1 MKIIKVYGVLKE
13 RLGGQGTFELDVFNA
28 AEAIRALC
36 ANFPGLDRWFVNSSD
51 DGIGYKVLLGKT
63 EVGEDN
69 LENLIYP
76 WSEKEVFHIT
86 PVVMGAIELNP
97 FKNKA
102 IRNVLIG
109 AAIIGVAVFAP
120 GIGLAVTGGWGFTG
134 AGIIAGIK
142 AANFIALGAAAIGAG
157 ILLGGIADLISPT
170 PKAPPEAKK
179 LQSFSFSGIEQTTT
193 QGGAIPIVYGK
204 CFVGSAVLS
213 SGVDTFDA

>member
-36 ANFPGLDRWFVNSSD
+36 ANFPGLDRWFVDSSD
-51 DGIGYKVLLGKT
+51 DGIGYKVLLGNT
-63 EVGEDN
+63 EVGEEN
-69 LENLIYP
+69 IENLIYP

-86 PVVMGAIELNP
+86 PVVMGAIQLNP

-102 IRNVLIG
+102 IRNILIG
-109 AAIIGVAVFAP
+109 AAIIGIAVFAP
-120 GIGLAVTGGWGFTG
+120 GIGLAVTGGWGMSG

-157 ILLGGIADLISPT
+157 LVLGGIADIISP
-170 PKAPPEAKK
+170 PPEAPVDAKK
-179 LQSFSFSGIEQTTT
+179 LQSFSFSGIEQTAQ